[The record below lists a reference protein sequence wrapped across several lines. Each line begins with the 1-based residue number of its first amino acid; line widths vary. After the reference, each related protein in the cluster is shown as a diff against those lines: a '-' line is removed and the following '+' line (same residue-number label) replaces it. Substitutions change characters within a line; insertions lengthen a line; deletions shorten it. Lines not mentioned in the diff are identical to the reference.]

1 MLPANITLSSL
12 YFAETSSFNSECY
25 SCSFVPL
32 FIIRCFTWNMH
43 ETQMDSPVHK
53 HFHKWI
59 CLVQIFMWTH
69 KLSLFRSWFWFCCL
83 LIQGCFQEQNGETS
97 RLKQFRNWIA
107 SAYHGPKS
115 HVSQTR
121 LIAVF
126 HSSHHFWT
134 CLSDAVFIF
143 LQPNLFLSLLSV
155 YFILL
160 FHFILFLTVKVFS
173 DSQDTFHNNHI
184 GLVIYFFS

>member
-59 CLVQIFMWTH
+59 CPVQIFMWTH
-69 KLSLFRSWFWFCCL
+69 KFSLFRSWLWFCCL
-83 LIQGCFQEQNGETS
+83 LTLECFQEQNGETS
-97 RLKQFRNWIA
+97 RLYN
-107 SAYHGPKS
+107 SDTELHHGSKS
-115 HVSQTR
+115 LVSQTH
-121 LIAVF
+121 LIGMFFSHHIIFERVHLVLYLFSYSPIFCSLSFSVF
-126 HSSHHFWT
+126 HN
-134 CLSDAVFIF
+134 FISF
-143 LQPNLFLSLLSV
+143 N
-155 YFILL
+155 
-160 FHFILFLTVKVFS
+160 FLTVKECF
-173 DSQDTFHNNHI
+173 
-184 GLVIYFFS
+184 